1 MPNQTDYNYI
11 IVFSDTFV
19 NNFQSDMIKSVQEG

>member
-1 MPNQTDYNYI
+1 MTNYALI
-11 IVFSDTFV
+11 IVISGTFV

>member
-1 MPNQTDYNYI
+1 MTNYTII
-11 IVFSDTFV
+11 IVISDTFV